1 MPVSN
6 YFRKLARRCLV
17 LSKTA
22 VEPEIIEQMRFWA
35 VDLEN
40 EADQA
45 ERRDGRWRMV
55 HRERR
60 GRTLKRRA

>member
-22 VEPEIIEQMRFWA
+22 VEPELIEQMRIWA
-35 VDLEN
+35 VDLTG
-40 EADQA
+40 EAN
-45 ERRDGRWRMV
+45 
-55 HRERR
+55 
-60 GRTLKRRA
+60 

>member
-17 LSKTA
+17 LSKTT
-22 VEPEIIEQMRFWA
+22 VEPELIEQMRIWA
-35 VDLEN
+35 VDLTD
-40 EADQA
+40 EANQA
-45 ERRDGRWRMV
+45 ERRDRRGRMV

-60 GRTLKRRA
+60 GRALKRRA